1 MPSFFCFLFLL
12 AFTVKNDK
20 GKDEAVKGVVIKLFC
35 FVACNPTVCFV
46 GLTDCGSRVFSL
58 FFWLT

>member
-1 MPSFFCFLFLL
+1 MIK
-12 AFTVKNDK
+12 V
-20 GKDEAVKGVVIKLFC
+20 KDETVKGVVIKLFC

>member
-1 MPSFFCFLFLL
+1 MIK
-12 AFTVKNDK
+12 V
-20 GKDEAVKGVVIKLFC
+20 KDETVKGVVIKLFC

-58 FFWLT
+58 FLANLIHVIVLPRVHV